1 MIVITIIL
9 YGYKTIGAASYPLS
23 INDAKHP
30 LTILKGINTT
40 DEKMTNPAVPEA
52 SSLRLGFD
60 ARPPHEQGAGVLRF
74 VPVGA

>member
-40 DEKMTNPAVPEA
+40 DEKMTILLLVNLCTV
-52 SSLRLGFD
+52 LHLIFKRL
-60 ARPPHEQGAGVLRF
+60 
-74 VPVGA
+74 